1 MDPLRREASPLL
13 RYRSGDLARVWTS
26 PCACG
31 RGGVRVRIEGRLDD
45 MLRVQAVNVHPG
57 AIGAVLGRF
66 AGLGRYAVV
75 ADGDPIVPPLRV
87 FVETANA
94 VEGVT
99 RRCAR
104 SSARASRYRRWRRG
118 AAGGRAEDARRVP
131 HGARRG
137 AGAHMSVTVTELGAA
152 RVVQWDRQANRN
164 AWTRDT
170 IEAIADGIEAAG
182 ADEEVR
188 CVVARGAGE
197 HFSAGDDLFAAIEAT
212 PESWAATVRAFQRVT
227 RATLAAPIPVL
238 AAIDGVCIGGALEFA
253 ASCDLRLATDRAR
266 FGTPEVG
273 IGLTYTNAGSH
284 FLPSTMGET
293 AARELLLTGALRDVA
308 WAQRHRFVNEVVPA
322 AAFEERIAAW
332 AAGFDDVSRAA
343 VARTKAMLND
353 RFGDLLDAAME
364 REERACIEL
373 FDGPDAP
380 AALAGVRAAA
390 AVGRFGPRDA
400 CGAARRLNSITEGG

>member
-1 MDPLRREASPLL
+1 M
-13 RYRSGDLARVWTS
+13 
-26 PCACG
+26 
-31 RGGVRVRIEGRLDD
+31 
-45 MLRVQAVNVHPG
+45 
-57 AIGAVLGRF
+57 
-66 AGLGRYAVV
+66 
-75 ADGDPIVPPLRV
+75 
-87 FVETANA
+87 
-94 VEGVT
+94 
-99 RRCAR
+99 
-104 SSARASRYRRWRRG
+104 
-118 AAGGRAEDARRVP
+118 
-131 HGARRG
+131 
-137 AGAHMSVTVTELGAA
+137 
-152 RVVQWDRQANRN
+152 
-164 AWTRDT
+164 
-170 IEAIADGIEAAG
+170 
-182 ADEEVR
+182 
-188 CVVARGAGE
+188 
-197 HFSAGDDLFAAIEAT
+197 
-212 PESWAATVRAFQRVT
+212 
-227 RATLAAPIPVL
+227 L

-308 WAQRHRFVNEVVPA
+308 WAQSHRFVNEVVPA

-380 AALAGVRAAA
+380 AALAAFAQ
-390 AVGRFGPRDA
+390 
-400 CGAARRLNSITEGG
+400 RRR